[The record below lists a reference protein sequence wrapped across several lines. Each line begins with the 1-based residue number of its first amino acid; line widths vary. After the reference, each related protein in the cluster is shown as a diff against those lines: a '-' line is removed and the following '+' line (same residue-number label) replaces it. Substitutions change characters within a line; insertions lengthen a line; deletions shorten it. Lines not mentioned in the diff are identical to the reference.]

1 MKELIAIPLLS
12 LILIIQMAIISRIP
26 LLGGYADLMLVALA
40 AWSLQERVETAWL
53 WAIFGGLLI
62 GLTSALPWIIP
73 IAGYLL
79 TVALARILVRRIW
92 QAPLL
97 AMFAVVFIG
106 TLLFHLISIL
116 VLRLLGNPLVVMD
129 ALSVI
134 TLPSIFLNLFLALPV
149 FPILRDL
156 SVWVYN
162 IEDEI

>member
-12 LILIIQMAIISRIP
+12 LILIIQIAIASRIS
-26 LLGGYADLMLVALA
+26 LLGGSADLMLVVLA
-40 AWSLQERVETAWL
+40 AWALQERVESAWH

-62 GLTSALPWIIP
+62 GWTSALPWVIP
-73 IAGYLL
+73 VAGYLL

-97 AMFAVVFIG
+97 AMFAIVFIG

-116 VLRLLGNPLVVMD
+116 ILRLLGNPLVVID
-129 ALSVI
+129 ALSII
-134 TLPSIFLNLFLALPV
+134 TLPSLFLNLFLALPT

-156 SVWVYN
+156 AVWVYN
-162 IEDEI
+162 IEDDI

>member
-12 LILIIQMAIISRIP
+12 LILIIQIAIASRIS
-26 LLGGYADLMLVALA
+26 LLGGFADLMLVVLA
-40 AWSLQERVETAWL
+40 AWALQERVESAWH

-62 GLTSALPWIIP
+62 GWTSALPWVIP
-73 IAGYLL
+73 VAGYLL

-97 AMFAVVFIG
+97 AMFAIVFIG

-116 VLRLLGNPLVVMD
+116 ILRLLGNPLVVID
-129 ALSVI
+129 ALSII
-134 TLPSIFLNLFLALPV
+134 TLPSLFLNLFLALPT

-156 SVWVYN
+156 AVWVYN
-162 IEDEI
+162 IEDDI